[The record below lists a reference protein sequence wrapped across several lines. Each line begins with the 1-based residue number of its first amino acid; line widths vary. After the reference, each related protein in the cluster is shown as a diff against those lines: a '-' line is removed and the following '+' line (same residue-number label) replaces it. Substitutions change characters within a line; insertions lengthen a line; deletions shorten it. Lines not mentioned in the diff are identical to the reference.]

1 MTPRTAVSP
10 RTWTVN
16 VVTIV
21 VIVACV
27 AVSLM
32 VGRSGLTVADLIDL
46 LTEDGS
52 ARDRLVFDWRAPRAL
67 AAPVFGACLGV
78 SGMIFQSLT
87 RNALGSPDVIG
98 LNSGAYTG
106 VIVVLMVGGSGFGEV
121 AIGAVIGSIV
131 AALAVFVF
139 AYRGGLAGFRL
150 IIVGIAVSAVLS
162 SFNHWFAVRADLD
175 ESMRAAIWGAGS
187 LKGMTWTPLVAVT
200 CIALIL
206 ACALP
211 PLSHAM
217 RAFELGEETAA
228 SLGVRVER
236 TKLVMVLVGVVF
248 TAIVTAVAGPIAFV
262 SLAAPQIAKRVM
274 RSPSLSVTGSA
285 LVGAAALSVGDL
297 TAQHLLGDVSPPV
310 GAVTVTL
317 GGLYLIWLL
326 LRE

>member
-1 MTPRTAVSP
+1 MTARTAVRS
-10 RTWTVN
+10 RIWTVN
-16 VVTIV
+16 LLAIV
-21 VIVACV
+21 VIVVCI

-32 VGRSGLTVADLIDL
+32 VGRSGLTIADIVEL
-46 LTEDGS
+46 LTGRGS
-52 ARDRLVFDWRAPRAL
+52 ARDRLVFEWRAPRAL

-106 VIVVLMVGGSGFGEV
+106 VIIVLMVGGSGFGEV
-121 AIGAVIGSIV
+121 AVGAVVGSIV
-131 AALAVFVF
+131 AAFAVFVF

-162 SFNHWFAVRADLD
+162 SFNQWFAVRADLD

-187 LKGMTWTPLVAVT
+187 LNGMTWAPLVAVT
-200 CIALIL
+200 CIALVM
-206 ACALP
+206 ACVLG
-211 PLSHAM
+211 PLSHVM

-236 TKLVMVLVGVVF
+236 AKLVMVLVGVVF

-262 SLAAPQIAKRVM
+262 SLAAPQIAKRLV

-285 LVGAAALSVGDL
+285 LVGAAVLAVGDL

-317 GGLYLIWLL
+317 GGLYLIRLL
-326 LRE
+326 LKE

>member
-1 MTPRTAVSP
+1 MKRRAAAVHLSMLA
-10 RTWTVN
+10 
-16 VVTIV
+16 
-21 VIVACV
+21 VIVTCV
-27 AVSLM
+27 GVSLTI
-32 VGRSGLTVADLIDL
+32 GRTGLSVADLTDL
-46 LTEDGS
+46 LIGDGS

-78 SGMIFQSLT
+78 SGVIFQSLT

-106 VIVVLMVGGSGFGEV
+106 VIVVLMVGGSGFGAV
-121 AIGAVIGSIV
+121 AVGAVVGSIV

-150 IIVGIAVSAVLS
+150 IIVGIAVSAILA
-162 SFNHWFAVRADLD
+162 SFNHWFSVRADLD

-187 LKGMTWTPLVAVT
+187 LNGMTWTPLASVT
-200 CIALIL
+200 AIALVL
-206 ACALP
+206 ACTLG
-211 PLSHAM
+211 PLAHAM

-228 SLGVRVER
+228 SLGVHVER
-236 TKLVMVLVGVVF
+236 MKLSMIVVGVVF

-262 SLAAPQIAKRVM
+262 SLAAPQIAKRLT
-274 RSPSLSVTGSA
+274 RNPSLSITGSA
-285 LVGAAALSVGDL
+285 LVGAAVLAIGDL

-317 GGLYLIWLL
+317 GGIYLIWLL